1 MKSIGTPFALDAL
14 LLLLESLLLLA
25 LTKLVVLAAE
35 ADEVHQLYLH
45 AVCAQ

>member
-1 MKSIGTPFALDAL
+1 MKSIGTPFELDAL
-14 LLLLESLLLLA
+14 LLESPLLLA

>member
-14 LLLLESLLLLA
+14 LLLESPLLLA

>member
-1 MKSIGTPFALDAL
+1 MKSIGTPFVLDAL
-14 LLLLESLLLLA
+14 LLLESPLLLA

>member
-1 MKSIGTPFALDAL
+1 MKSIGTPFELDAL
-14 LLLLESLLLLA
+14 VLLESPLLLA